1 MPDLNNTTRIEF
13 RNKGILLQIINMQLM
28 AIKQEIS
35 NSKIHHR
42 LTMLIN
48 SIHRCSGQYFMY
60 GKIYAFGSRMS
71 GLALQDSD
79 VDLYYDIGKVNIICS
94 KSLP

>member
-13 RNKGILLQIINMQLM
+13 GNKGKLLQIINMQLM

-35 NSKIHHR
+35 NSDIHRR
-42 LTMLIN
+42 LTILIN
-48 SIHRCSGQYFMY
+48 SIHHCSGQYFMY

-71 GLALQDSD
+71 GLALKDSD
-79 VDLYYDIGKVNIICS
+79 VDLYYDIGKVNIIC
-94 KSLP
+94 